1 MVLYLG
7 NEPNFITHNL
17 NMSTITYK
25 YQNTTGYYITEAQ
38 KKNVEE
44 YWTIMYE
51 NGIRVKEELTSTDVS
66 NTFVTIWGKPGQTYN
81 QLYQMC
87 NTYFTTHRRVQ
98 IYVYIEQQNNY
109 TQYEYYFWIHQVL
122 KQRGKL
128 IFNQQ
133 YKTMCEAVLDPS
145 NGNLLETI
153 KRFYANQFEDEPKDV
168 IFRFSYD
175 EDGNLD
181 YINDEHNQFD
191 SGWGTWAG
199 AKIENEFKV
208 WESVREIFNWDD
220 HPYFHT
226 GTFGYPPQ

>member
-1 MVLYLG
+1 
-7 NEPNFITHNL
+7 
-17 NMSTITYK
+17 MSTITYK
-25 YQNTTGYYITEAQ
+25 YQNTTGFYITEAQ
-38 KKNVEE
+38 KKNAKA
-44 YWTIMYE
+44 YWTITSE
-51 NGIRVKEELTSTDVS
+51 NGIRVKEELTSSDVN
-66 NTFVTIWGKPGQTYN
+66 NTFVIIWGKPGQTYN

-98 IYVYIEQQNNY
+98 INVYIEQQNNY

-133 YKTMCEAVLDPS
+133 YKTMCEAVLNPS
-145 NGNLLETI
+145 TGDLIETR
-153 KRFYANQFEDEPKDV
+153 KKFYANQFEDEPKDV

-175 EDGNLD
+175 EVGNLD
-181 YINDEHNQFD
+181 YISDEQMQFD
-191 SGWGTWAG
+191 SGWGTWG
-199 AKIENEFKV
+199 GDKIENEFKV
-208 WESVREIFNWDD
+208 WETIQAVFSWND

>member
-1 MVLYLG
+1 
-7 NEPNFITHNL
+7 
-17 NMSTITYK
+17 MSTITYK
-25 YQNTTGYYITEAQ
+25 YQNTTGYYITEAH
-38 KKNVEE
+38 KKNAKQ
-44 YWTIMYE
+44 YWTITYE

-66 NTFVTIWGKPGQTYN
+66 NTFVIIWGKPGQTYN

-87 NTYFTTHRRVQ
+87 NTYFTTHHSVQ
-98 IYVYIEQQNNY
+98 INIYTEQQNNY

-145 NGNLLETI
+145 NGNLIETR
-153 KRFYANQFEDEPKDV
+153 KKFYANQFEDEPKDV

-175 EDGNLD
+175 ADGNLRR
-181 YINDEHNQFD
+181 ISDEQMQFD
-191 SGWGTWAG
+191 SGWGVWAG

-208 WESVREIFNWDD
+208 WEEVQEIFNWDD